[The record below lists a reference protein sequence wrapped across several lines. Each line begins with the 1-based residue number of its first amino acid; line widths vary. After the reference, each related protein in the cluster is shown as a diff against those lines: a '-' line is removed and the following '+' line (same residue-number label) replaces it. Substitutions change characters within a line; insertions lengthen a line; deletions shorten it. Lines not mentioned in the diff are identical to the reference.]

1 MGIEF
6 VVTVAA
12 VEFIVGSGFVAV
24 IGFAVFA
31 QDVIAV
37 VAIEDVAAVVA
48 AVDFIVACIA
58 MQSVVAVCAD
68 KVNVFGFQ
76 RLEGLLELCG
86 SVSLVAEL
94 ETVDGNAAIS
104 TDLVLNQG

>member
-6 VVTVAA
+6 VITVAA

-37 VAIEDVAAVVA
+37 VAINGVMAVVA

-58 MQSVVAVCAD
+58 MQGIVAVCAD
-68 KVNVFGFQ
+68 KFNGFGLQ
-76 RLEGLLELCG
+76 SLEDLLELCG
-86 SVSLVAEL
+86 SVGLVVEL
-94 ETVDGNAAIS
+94 ETVDGNTAIRA
-104 TDLVLNQG
+104 DLVLNQG